1 MGIENNSDKSSS
13 SSIYL
18 DNAASTQID
27 NEVIE
32 EMMPFIINMYGNP
45 SSLHHMGRQTR
56 QAILKSRDRVAKS
69 IGANINEIYFTSGG
83 TESNNLALVGSAK
96 IIKKTNPSSNQ
107 IVVSEIE
114 HDSILETVTYLEKEM
129 GFEVKFLHPNNDG
142 VIAKENLKETITQKT
157 GLVSIMMVNNE
168 IGTIQQIRKLV
179 EVAKQ
184 KNKNIIFH
192 TDAVQGLGKIPV
204 NVNDLGVD
212 LLSISSHKING
223 PKGAGALYI
232 RHGLSLYPILFG
244 GGQEKRLRSG
254 TENVYSIV
262 GFGKACE
269 MLDEKIKT
277 NKTKTREIQEY
288 AIDRITKEIRFSR
301 LNGSEVERVPNNI
314 NFSFLGVNGED
325 LLIKLDENGIAS
337 STGSACSS
345 NKKQKASH
353 VLKALGLSSEEITG
367 SIRLTLDHHNTRD
380 EMEAAIT
387 KLKEIVE
394 EMRRVNG
401 FKGFIKG
408 KKKAALD
415 KKAVK
420 KEDNTGAFIRT

>member
-1 MGIENNSDKSSS
+1 MSIDNNSKKRNI
-13 SSIYL
+13 IYL
-18 DNAASTQID
+18 DNAASTPID

-32 EMMPFIINMYGNP
+32 EMMPFISNMYGNP
-45 SSLHHMGRQTR
+45 SSLHHMGRQTKL
-56 QAILKSRDRVAKS
+56 AILKSRNLVAKS
-69 IGANINEIYFTSGG
+69 IAANINEIYFTSGG
-83 TESNNLALVGSAK
+83 TESNNLALIGSTK
-96 IIKKTNPSSNQ
+96 LIKETSPSNNQ

-114 HDSILETVTYLEKEM
+114 HDSILETVSYLEKEM
-129 GFEVKFLHPNNDG
+129 RFEVKFLRPNKDG
-142 VIAKENLKETITQKT
+142 IIDKENLKEAITQRT
-157 GLVSIMMVNNE
+157 GLVSIMLVNNE
-168 IGTIQQIRKLV
+168 IGTIQPIRKLV

-184 KNKNIIFH
+184 KNKNVIFH
-192 TDAVQGLGKIPV
+192 TDAVQALGKIPV

-212 LLSISSHKING
+212 LLSLSSHKING

-232 RHGLSLYPILFG
+232 RHGLNLYPILFG
-244 GGQEKRLRSG
+244 GGQEKKLRSG

-269 MLDEKIKT
+269 IIEEKINK

-288 AIDRITKEIRFSR
+288 AIDRITKEIKFSR
-301 LNGSEVERVPNNI
+301 LNGSDVERVPNNI

-325 LLIKLDENGIAS
+325 LLIKLDEKGIAS

-367 SIRLTLDHHNTRD
+367 SIRLSLDHHNTMD
-380 EMEAAIT
+380 EMEVAIT
-387 KLKEIVE
+387 KLKEIIE
-394 EMRRVNG
+394 EMRRVNE

-408 KKKAALD
+408 KKKTAGS

-420 KEDNTGAFIRT
+420 DNTVAFIQA